1 MPAFLTPYQHPPS
14 GGMGRGPYSPFA
26 IIVISIVVTSPISIS
41 PFLTKKLYPR
51 ISCRLSPRT
60 SYLLLPGTSY
70 HLLPRISYYLLPSRS
85 HYLLPGTSLYE
96 KRLLVLFD
104 QQALQLFIAAKPHSP
119 AIIVNMV
126 VMSPI
131 SISPLPLASAALL
144 L

>member
-1 MPAFLTPYQHPPS
+1 MPAFLTPYQHHPS

-70 HLLPRISYYLLPSRS
+70 HLLPSRS

>member
-1 MPAFLTPYQHPPS
+1 MPVFLTPYQHPPS

-70 HLLPRISYYLLPSRS
+70 HLLPSRS